1 MKHWT
6 VKTGSSKNKTDTRS
20 HQTDRTLMVK
30 INQALTA
37 VGSIQG
43 GVPLSRVNTNPNDD
57 DDDEYHLAPE
67 HTRIYW
73 ATFDL

>member
-1 MKHWT
+1 
-6 VKTGSSKNKTDTRS
+6 
-20 HQTDRTLMVK
+20 MVK
-30 INQALTA
+30 INQALTP

-57 DDDEYHLAPE
+57 DDDDEYHLAPE